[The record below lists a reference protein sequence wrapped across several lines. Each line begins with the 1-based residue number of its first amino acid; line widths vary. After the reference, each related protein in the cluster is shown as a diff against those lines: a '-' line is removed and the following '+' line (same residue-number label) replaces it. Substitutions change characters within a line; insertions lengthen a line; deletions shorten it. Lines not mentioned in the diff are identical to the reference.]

1 MMLTNEEKRAVV
13 EGHIKQ
19 LEVEKYNVDILIEAE
34 NSLPEP
40 AQETLDYFNGLLS
53 NINTKM
59 ALMQSKLAE
68 LSD

>member
-1 MMLTNEEKRAVV
+1 MLTNEEKRAVV

-19 LEVEKYNVDILIEAE
+19 LEVEKYNVDVLIEVE
-34 NSLPEP
+34 NSLPSP
-40 AQETLDYFNGLLS
+40 TQETLDYFNGLLN

-59 ALMQSKLAE
+59 ALLQSKLAE

>member
-1 MMLTNEEKRAVV
+1 MLTNEEKRAVV

-19 LEVEKYNVDILIEAE
+19 LEVEKYNVDVLIEAE
-34 NSLPEP
+34 NSLPSP
-40 AQETLDYFNGLLS
+40 TQETLDYFNALLN

-59 ALMQSKLAE
+59 ALLQSKLAE